1 LVTAWCYALF
11 HPPEAPAHADD
22 LALAVAALANHRRD
36 MAGEDG
42 IHRFEC
48 GRAVVVDA
56 EEAAD
61 VVTLRR
67 QGIDCT
73 SAQEPRQAIQ
83 TRSGLGIEAVVCQI
97 PFAADHEYVAPHVV
111 PIPTRVGERMSPTK
125 LCNILEAHTVMQH
138 RHPGRDSTSNDGQ
151 ITPALELC
159 CCSRDRHSLTLRLTR
174 VVRVIVPTL
183 LHKESF
189 SPLARSQQDN
199 SPRRHPRRPPSP
211 TIALMLDVFLALVC
225 RSLLPPEC
233 AALATPSIGLCDRA

>member
-1 LVTAWCYALF
+1 
-11 HPPEAPAHADD
+11 
-22 LALAVAALANHRRD
+22 

-48 GRAVVVDA
+48 GRAAVGDG

-73 SAQEPRQAIQ
+73 LAQEPRQAIQ

-97 PFAADHEYVAPHVV
+97 PFAADHEYVAPYVV
-111 PIPTRVGERMSPTK
+111 PIPTRMGERMSPTK
-125 LCNILEAHTVMQH
+125 LCNILEARTVMQH

-159 CCSRDRHSLTLRLTR
+159 SCSRDRHSLTLRLTR

-183 LHKESF
+183 LHKERVSHRWPF
-189 SPLARSQQDN
+189 PAGQL
-199 SPRRHPRRPPSP
+199 PRRHPG
-211 TIALMLDVFLALVC
+211 ALRVQ
-225 RSLLPPEC
+225 RSH
-233 AALATPSIGLCDRA
+233 LCWTCSWLWYVVLCFRQNASHWPRLR